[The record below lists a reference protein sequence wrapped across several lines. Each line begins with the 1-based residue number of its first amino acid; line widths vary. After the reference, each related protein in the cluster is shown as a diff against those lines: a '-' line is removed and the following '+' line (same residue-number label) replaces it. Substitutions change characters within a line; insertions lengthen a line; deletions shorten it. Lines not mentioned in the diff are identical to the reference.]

1 MSEMTVNLI
10 LWGYFS
16 YKVEVYKPPLTF
28 LPLAEVSMTT
38 ALRSLLE
45 LGPMLLVFIF
55 DRDACRKANQIRYT
69 LHILVH
75 VLLHYVGVN
84 LMSEFTGHSAIMEE
98 VFLRGNS
105 VQLFQLYLS
114 L

>member
-1 MSEMTVNLI
+1 MTKISDMTVVLL

-75 VLLHYVGVN
+75 VLLHYIRVN
-84 LMSEFTGHSAIMEE
+84 SIIEFIG
-98 VFLRGNS
+98 
-105 VQLFQLYLS
+105 LFFE
-114 L
+114 